1 MNFISK
7 MEGQEIQVELK
18 YCERCGGLW
27 LRPRGTDG
35 VYCASCRVRLT
46 AMPDPEGAPPR
57 EVRRRRKARVQGTDL
72 HREELEKRE
81 ELQSQVLI
89 DYLQGVA
96 TMEVRA

>member
-1 MNFISK
+1 MNFMGRK
-7 MEGQEIQVELK
+7 AGQEIQVELK

-35 VYCASCRVRLT
+35 VYCASCQVRLA
-46 AMPDPEGAPPR
+46 AMPNLEEARPR
-57 EVRRRRKARVQGTDL
+57 EARHRRKARVLGTDL

-81 ELQSQVLI
+81 ELQRQVLI
-89 DYLQGVA
+89 ECLQGVA